1 MILRLAVTLLLLA
14 SCRAFVESPRN
25 NAAQLLRSMSS
36 ALEAK
41 RKQHEKVDNDN
52 EKPLV
57 KTLGGGTSLMFEM
70 ARKMLV
76 WDVDNKDTNNSKQQ
90 QGGVLPRWHPHA
102 GISDV
107 NPAFRTQSPI
117 MNNQGYAGIIWR
129 NVRKRDKPSLWR
141 YALRTYNR
149 MKQLEH
155 DSSTS
160 PLKIERTNV
169 HHEGALL
176 ACDKLGLWQEALE
189 IYHHVEQTATTNQTV
204 VATTRRRKAVC
215 VTDNML
221 LSLVSACVRGSKQMD
236 KVSTSIEERRAPLDA
251 ATQVLL
257 DMPEKHG
264 LPLVARHL
272 NPLAA
277 AYQSLGLHEYA
288 TNLLQDNL
296 TDRTS
301 GPEEENGDDPLN
313 VHDIHA
319 KDKASYALMVNGA
332 VSKGDWGD
340 AVDALKDMTEAG
352 LYPNARHVNR
362 WAEIS
367 ERKTR
372 QRSTRSWKKKREEY
386 WLESVR

>member
-1 MILRLAVTLLLLA
+1 
-14 SCRAFVESPRN
+14 
-25 NAAQLLRSMSS
+25 
-36 ALEAK
+36 
-41 RKQHEKVDNDN
+41 
-52 EKPLV
+52 
-57 KTLGGGTSLMFEM
+57 M

-76 WDVDNKDTNNSKQQ
+76 WDVDDANETAPPKKTSP
-90 QGGVLPRWHPHA
+90 GVLPRWHPHA

-107 NPAFRTQSPI
+107 NPSFRTQSPI

-129 NVRKRDKPSLWR
+129 NVRKRDKASLWR

-149 MKQLEH
+149 MKALEQ
-155 DSSTS
+155 DPQSS

-189 IYHHVEQTATTNQTV
+189 IYHHVEETATTNQTV
-204 VATTRRRKAVC
+204 AATTRRRKAVC
-215 VTDNML
+215 VTDNMI
-221 LSLVSACVRGSKQMD
+221 LSLISACVRGSKQMN
-236 KVSTSIEERRAPLDA
+236 KQETTLEERRAPLDA
-251 ATQVLL
+251 AVEVLL
-257 DMPEKHG
+257 EIETKHG

-277 AYQSLGLHEYA
+277 AFQSLGLHENA
-288 TNLLQDNL
+288 TNLLQMNL
-296 TDRTS
+296 HDRTS
-301 GPEEENGDDPLN
+301 GPEEENGDDPFN
-313 VHDIHA
+313 VHDMHA
-319 KDKASYALMVNGA
+319 KDKASYALLVNGA

-367 ERKTR
+367 ESKTK